1 MAGGGDSHNYPT
13 LIQAADG
20 RLLIFVGVHNKQL
33 VLARSASAHSIS
45 GTWSVKNVTQAP
57 AASYPMPFRTANGNI
72 FVFYRETT
80 AELNSSVPTDTRTMD
95 FVRST
100 DNGVTWASSKT
111 LVGQSQFVIG
121 TTTRSDHMNEVYI
134 GQLRLEPATA
144 GRPERVHMVWTLA
157 GGGPSQHLHDWF
169 HKDIYYCT
177 FEPATMRFKSVT
189 GADVGTQVG
198 PTDYDACRVL
208 TTDLVRPAEL
218 KSPDYIQQVG
228 YLSDGRPFLVWIT
241 MDDTGLERV
250 GVAAAGGGHWSAY
263 PRDRTSRTEQLAGLR
278 QP

>member
-1 MAGGGDSHNYPT
+1 
-13 LIQAADG
+13 
-20 RLLIFVGVHNKQL
+20 
-33 VLARSASAHSIS
+33 
-45 GTWSVKNVTQAP
+45 
-57 AASYPMPFRTANGNI
+57 
-72 FVFYRETT
+72 
-80 AELNSSVPTDTRTMD
+80 MD

-241 MDDTGLERV
+241 MDDTGLLHNTVAVWSGSAWQRREVATGLRTREIERLGPNSWRV
-250 GVAAAGGGHWSAY
+250 YANREGTPNVQTFLLDNGQTWTAESTITTAKEIQRIEVIAGFRDPARVLISGASSDRDVAVADGDIYVAG
-263 PRDRTSRTEQLAGLR
+263 LAG
-278 QP
+278 